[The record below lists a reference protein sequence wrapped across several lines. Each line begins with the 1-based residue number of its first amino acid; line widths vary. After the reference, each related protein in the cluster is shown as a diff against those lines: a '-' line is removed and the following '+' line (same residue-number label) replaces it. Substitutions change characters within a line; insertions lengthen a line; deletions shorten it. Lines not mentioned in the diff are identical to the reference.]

1 MTLSENP
8 SLGGWTGHAVCR
20 GRRVEVTIDADMWEV
35 GPQEAARSG
44 LETIERR
51 WLQIEN
57 ALVGA
62 PLNLYNQSWADP
74 SQGFPT
80 LTAPQFLE
88 MLSLASVSIGQG
100 SITLYFADGN
110 LFAGHTVSVTLMGD
124 QEPTAVLE
132 G

>member
-8 SLGGWTGHAVCR
+8 SLGGWTGQAVCR
-20 GRRVEVTIDADMWEV
+20 GRPVEVNIDADMWEV

-62 PLNLYNQSWADP
+62 PLNLYNGSWADA
-74 SQGFPT
+74 SQGLAR

-88 MLSLASVSIGQG
+88 KLKLASVSIGQG
-100 SITLYFADGN
+100 SITLYFTDGN
-110 LFAGHTVSVTLMGD
+110 LFAGHTVSVILLGD
-124 QEPTAVLE
+124 QEARAILE